1 MRIDKFEDMAA
12 KKGLRIERRVPYLD
26 KEIFIAE
33 GYSKG
38 DRDEF
43 SPHYKT
49 MYAISDGP
57 EHLTVGEFFTTPIL
71 FPIKEKDDRLQEAEI
86 RAREFLDG
94 MRAEA

>member
-1 MRIDKFEDMAA
+1 MRISEFEDLASR
-12 KKGLRIERRVPYLD
+12 KGLRIEQRVPYLD

-38 DRDEF
+38 DRDEVN
-43 SPHYKT
+43 PHYKT

-71 FPIKEKDDRLQEAEI
+71 FPIKQKDDRLKEAET

-94 MRAEA
+94 MRAEV